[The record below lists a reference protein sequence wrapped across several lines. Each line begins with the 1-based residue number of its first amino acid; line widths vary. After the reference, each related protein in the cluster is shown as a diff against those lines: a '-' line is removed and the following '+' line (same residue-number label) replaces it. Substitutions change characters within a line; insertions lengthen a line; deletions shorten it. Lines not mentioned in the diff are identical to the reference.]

1 MTERL
6 ELVLSMLEKN
16 PDDTFLNYAAA
27 LEFKKH
33 GKTEKS
39 IEILTKLIH
48 NHPDYLPSYYQ
59 LGQLYEAA
67 GNPEKAIEIYL
78 QGKTVAEQQKDVK
91 TLGEISEA
99 LMILGWEEDEDF

>member
-1 MTERL
+1 MNSRL

-33 GKTEKS
+33 GKIEKS
-39 IEILTKLIH
+39 IELLSNLVH
-48 NHPDYLPSYYQ
+48 NYPDYLPSYYQ
-59 LGQLYEAA
+59 LGQLYEAI
-67 GNPEKAIEIYL
+67 GKPSKAIEVYL
-78 QGKTVAEQQKDVK
+78 KGKTVAEQQKDVK

-99 LMILGWEEDEDF
+99 LMILGWEEEE